1 MWTDIIYEKR
11 KLALPG
17 DHTHCTVFAYFDAN
31 YIWCLPKI
39 LILFTSLIH
48 TCPNEED
55 NEGDSHRLH

>member
-1 MWTDIIYEKR
+1 MKNGNWHYLETI
-11 KLALPG
+11 
-17 DHTHCTVFAYFDAN
+17 HTVQFFAYFDAN

-55 NEGDSHRLH
+55 NEGDSHRWH